1 MHELLL
7 FASVPT
13 HQHAELLQQLAGLTA
28 MQPRHCF
35 ERRLIFKAYRKPG
48 VANARVGASQDLQS
62 GDLQRVNKMLNGGM
76 FYTQVVGPIQSA
88 DFADAGV
95 TDTAANANSNPV
107 NPDPDTDTKMDGM
120 DSESTIPRSAYDFD
134 QQSWQLEFRDIP
146 EAGTRSAVTSRV
158 MATAALPRGDI
169 VPSMNAWGYSFVT
182 EYLVEGDMF
191 IHNDIV
197 INLHRVLHYPTTPG
211 EENQPRHQ
219 MPTLQQMAPLEK
231 SGSYV
236 LQASMMVQDGSNQET
251 MKTASQHLF
260 GLREQLKSAVRL
272 EMADRL
278 SLDTRVK

>member
-88 DFADAGV
+88 DFADTGV
-95 TDTAANANSNPV
+95 TDTATATATANANPNPSPV
-107 NPDPDTDTKMDGM
+107 DPDTDTMMDGM
-120 DSESTIPRSAYDFD
+120 DSESIRRSAYDFD

-158 MATAALPRGDI
+158 MATAALPPGDI
-169 VPSMNAWGYSFVT
+169 MPSMNAWGYR
-182 EYLVEGDMF
+182 LV
-191 IHNDIV
+191 
-197 INLHRVLHYPTTPG
+197 
-211 EENQPRHQ
+211 
-219 MPTLQQMAPLEK
+219 A
-231 SGSYV
+231 
-236 LQASMMVQDGSNQET
+236 
-251 MKTASQHLF
+251 
-260 GLREQLKSAVRL
+260 
-272 EMADRL
+272 
-278 SLDTRVK
+278 